1 MATKTYSRRDSAT
14 SYLRKL
20 GVNKKDYARLITT
33 DGKTFSIDETKARK
47 AVLGT
52 ADADPRARQAAAHQ
66 LLQTSKT
73 GTPKDPEAAN
83 LAAKRTK
90 MKDKTTKQPVSTGEV
105 RPLAHVIR
113 DLIRA
118 GKTNE
123 QILDQ
128 LRLPEGKLHY
138 PTWYRAELRRKG
150 QL

>member
-20 GVNKKDYARLITT
+20 GVDKKDYARLIMT

-52 ADADPRARQAAAHQ
+52 VDADPRARQAAAHQ
-66 LLQTSKT
+66 LLKAGSKAA
-73 GTPKDPEAAN
+73 TPKDTEAAK
-83 LAAKRTK
+83 LAAKRVK
-90 MKDKTTKQPVSTGEV
+90 VKAAEATTTTVAGT
-105 RPLAHVIR
+105 IR
-113 DLIRA
+113 GLILA

-128 LRLPEGKLHY
+128 LELPETKRHY